1 MRTFIVLIAIAFSL
15 IFSSCSDSKKS
26 YVAPRFSV
34 IEVQTPHG
42 FYQKAGA
49 KDTII
54 GSRFSRNADGT
65 WRKGFPYSIRLD
77 NYVAAPATF
86 DYILPSGK
94 VVVDSSALA
103 KELNQV
109 EALNRPTWWS
119 WIWNTLVPVLLT
131 CLLGLLAL
139 IIIVSFFVA
148 ILSPVHWTRFRE
160 SYFHHNGITIHNH
173 PSPAAPVVPVTPV
186 IGQNPFS
193 DAVMLAAIEAGCSI
207 ANGVI
212 VARGGDY
219 QVSLTGGTPPPPI
232 SVTSH
237 TTIVVKETG
246 PEKNEDTK
254 DKA

>member
-1 MRTFIVLIAIAFSL
+1 MRQFFVIFVLGL
-15 IFSSCSDSKKS
+15 LLLTGCSSNQKS

-34 IEVQTPHG
+34 IEVTPPSS
-42 FYQKAGA
+42 FYQK
-49 KDTII
+49 I
-54 GSRFSRNADGT
+54 GTKEIVVGNHFIPKGDGT
-65 WRKGFPYSIRLD
+65 WKKGSPYTVTVDDYL
-77 NYVAAPATF
+77 PAGKF
-86 DYILPSGK
+86 DYILPKGK
-94 VVVDSSALA
+94 VVADSTELA
-103 KELNQV
+103 REFNQM
-109 EALNRPTWWS
+109 EGLYKPTWWS
-119 WIWNTLVPVLLT
+119 WIGNTLIPFLLAA
-131 CLLGLLAL
+131 LLGLLAL
-139 IIIVSFFVA
+139 VLFASVFAAIVFPMNWA
-148 ILSPVHWTRFRE
+148 RFRD
-160 SYFHHNGITIHNH
+160 SYFHHDGITIHNH

-193 DAVMLAAIEAGCSI
+193 DAVMLAAIQAGCSI

-246 PEKNEDTK
+246 PEKKEDNK